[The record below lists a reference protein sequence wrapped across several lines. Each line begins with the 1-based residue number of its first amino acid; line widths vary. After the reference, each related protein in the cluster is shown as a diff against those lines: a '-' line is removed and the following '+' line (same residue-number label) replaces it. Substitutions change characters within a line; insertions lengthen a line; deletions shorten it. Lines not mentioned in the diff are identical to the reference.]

1 MIIILHGIFL
11 VTIFFGLMTFT
22 FFSTITRFSFS
33 QEFAY
38 NGLNKIINSKASQPL
53 MLLLFVYFIVINI
66 IGNIPTAIVPTLI
79 YAYTT
84 TFSVLFWVALI
95 SCVSVTSL
103 KEFLA
108 HILPYGSPL
117 GLILFL
123 PLVEIFSQLIR
134 PITLIIRLST
144 NLSAGH
150 IILYIFSYFALLSAH
165 LAPSIFL
172 VIYILMILELCISI
186 LQAYIFVT
194 LICLYINETLYFY
207 SIINILVCRA
217 RDLGLTSK
225 NNLLLFI

>member
-1 MIIILHGIFL
+1 M
-11 VTIFFGLMTFT
+11 VTIFFGLITFT

-53 MLLLFVYFIVINI
+53 ILLLFVYFIVINM
-66 IGNIPTAIVPTLI
+66 IGNIPTAMVPTLI
-79 YAYTT
+79 YAYTI
-84 TFSVLFWVALI
+84 TFSILFWVALI

-134 PITLIIRLST
+134 PITLMIRLST

-150 IILYIFSYFALLSAH
+150 IMLYIFSYFALLSAP

-172 VIYILMILELCISI
+172 VIYVLMILELCISI

-217 RDLGLTSK
+217 RDLG
-225 NNLLLFI
+225 

>member
-11 VTIFFGLMTFT
+11 VTIFFGLITFT

-53 MLLLFVYFIVINI
+53 ILLLFVYFIVINM

-134 PITLIIRLST
+134 PMTLIIRLRT

-150 IILYIFSYFALLSAH
+150 IILYMFSYFALLSAP

-172 VIYILMILELCISI
+172 VIYVLIVLELCISI

-217 RDLGLTSK
+217 RDLG
-225 NNLLLFI
+225 